1 MDSCH
6 ACLKH
11 EAPSHV
17 GPATAEL
24 RHAHDVIFRAF
35 AVLKRAGD
43 RLTAGVPLDETA
55 LGELIALIRT
65 FADRCHHGK
74 EEDQLFPRL
83 RAKGVGTV
91 LDVFLRDHAEGRG
104 YLAILSR
111 GGPAAARAAAAR
123 KYVGLL
129 RDHIERENEVLFPW
143 ADGVLEP
150 AEHAELA
157 RRYADVEERVVG
169 PGVHETL
176 LATLDRLEAAIP
188 AAWAGS

>member
-6 ACLKH
+6 ACLK
-11 EAPSHV
+11 PRDPGDV

-24 RHAHDVIFRAF
+24 RHEHDVILRAL

-43 RLTAGVPLDETA
+43 RLAAGVPVDETA

-74 EEDQLFPRL
+74 EEEHLFPLL
-83 RAKGVGTV
+83 RAKGIGTV
-91 LDVFLRDHAEGRG
+91 LAVFLDDHVEGRE
-104 YLAILSR
+104 YLEILSS
-111 GGPAAARAAAAR
+111 GGPAAERATAAR

-169 PGVHETL
+169 PGVHEML

-188 AAWAGS
+188 AAGPGS

>member
-6 ACLKH
+6 ACLKQRD
-11 EAPSHV
+11 PGDV

-24 RHAHDVIFRAF
+24 RHEHDVILRAL

-43 RLTAGVPLDETA
+43 RLAAGAPVDETA
-55 LGELIALIRT
+55 LGELVALIRT
-65 FADRCHHGK
+65 FADRCHHEK
-74 EEDQLFPRL
+74 EEQHLFPLL
-83 RAKGVGTV
+83 RAKGIGTV
-91 LDVFLRDHAEGRG
+91 LAVFLDDHVEGRE
-104 YLAILSR
+104 YLEVLSSR
-111 GGPAAARAAAAR
+111 GPDAERAAAAR

-143 ADGVLEP
+143 ADGVLGP
-150 AEHAELA
+150 DEHAELA
-157 RRYADVEERVVG
+157 RRDAEVEERIVG

-188 AAWAGS
+188 AAGPRS